1 MSEERTSSQ
10 NIESDESGLVLS
22 VEPSSERSTDYTA
35 LSDDT
40 DTVDA
45 DAEDTADTD
54 TEDNVGDT
62 DGTDAADTDTT
73 DDADG
78 TD

>member
-1 MSEERTSSQ
+1 MSEQRRSPN
-10 NIESDESGLVLS
+10 NIDSDESGLLLS
-22 VEPSSERSTDYTA
+22 VEPIHERSLDSAA

-40 DTVDA
+40 DNVDA
-45 DAEDTADTD
+45 DVDTPDTDSEDT
-54 TEDNVGDT
+54 VGDT
-62 DGTDAADTDTT
+62 DETDAADTDAT

>member
-1 MSEERTSSQ
+1 MSEEPRAHNT
-10 NIESDESGLVLS
+10 ESDESGLLLS
-22 VEPSSERSTDYTA
+22 VEPITERSLDFAA

-40 DTVDA
+40 DT
-45 DAEDTADTD
+45 EDTADAD
-54 TEDNVGDT
+54 AEDNVGDT
-62 DGTDAADTDTT
+62 DETDAADTDTV

>member
-1 MSEERTSSQ
+1 MSEERRSSH
-10 NIESDESGLVLS
+10 NTESDESGLLLS
-22 VEPSSERSTDYTA
+22 VEPISERSLNFSA

-40 DTVDA
+40 DN
-45 DAEDTADTD
+45 EDTADTD
-54 TEDNVGDT
+54 AEDNVGDS
-62 DGTDAADTDTT
+62 DGTDADTDAT

>member
-1 MSEERTSSQ
+1 MSEERTSPHT
-10 NIESDESGLVLS
+10 EGDESGLLLS
-22 VEPSSERSTDYTA
+22 VEATSERSLDSAA

-40 DTVDA
+40 DNVDA
-45 DAEDTADTD
+45 TDTDAEDK
-54 TEDNVGDT
+54 VGDT
-62 DGTDAADTDTT
+62 DGTDAADTDAT

>member
-1 MSEERTSSQ
+1 MSEERTDPQ
-10 NIESDESGLVLS
+10 NTESNESGLLLS
-22 VEPSSERSTDYTA
+22 VEPSADPSGDFAA

-45 DAEDTADTD
+45 PDTD
-54 TEDNVGDT
+54 AEDNVGDT
-62 DGTDAADTDTT
+62 DGTDDTDATDADAT

>member
-1 MSEERTSSQ
+1 MSEERRSSH
-10 NIESDESGLVLS
+10 NTESDESGLLLS
-22 VEPSSERSTDYTA
+22 VEPSPERSLDFAA

-40 DTVDA
+40 DNV
-45 DAEDTADTD
+45 DTADTD
-54 TEDNVGDT
+54 AEDNVGDT
-62 DGTDAADTDTT
+62 DGTDAADTDAT

>member
-1 MSEERTSSQ
+1 MSEQRRSPNSSD
-10 NIESDESGLVLS
+10 SDESGLLLS
-22 VEPSSERSTDYTA
+22 VEPTHERSLDFAA

-40 DTVDA
+40 DNVD
-45 DAEDTADTD
+45 ADTD
-54 TEDNVGDT
+54 TEDTDGEDTVGDT
-62 DGTDAADTDTT
+62 DQTDATDTDAT

>member
-1 MSEERTSSQ
+1 MSEERTIPQ
-10 NIESDESGLVLS
+10 NIESDESGLLLS
-22 VEPSSERSTDYTA
+22 VEPSSERSVDYTA

-40 DTVDA
+40 DNVDA
-45 DAEDTADTD
+45 DEADTD

>member
-1 MSEERTSSQ
+1 MSEERTSPQ
-10 NIESDESGLVLS
+10 NTDESGLLLS
-22 VEPSSERSTDYTA
+22 VDPISERSLDFTP

-40 DTVDA
+40 DNVDA
-45 DAEDTADTD
+45 ADTD

-62 DGTDAADTDTT
+62 DGTDAAADTDTT

>member
-1 MSEERTSSQ
+1 MSEERTSPN
-10 NIESDESGLVLS
+10 NIEGDESGLLLS
-22 VEPSSERSTDYTA
+22 VEPTSERSLDFAA

-40 DTVDA
+40 DTA
-45 DAEDTADTD
+45 DTADTD
-54 TEDNVGDT
+54 PEDNVGDT
-62 DGTDAADTDTT
+62 DGTDAADTDAT

>member
-1 MSEERTSSQ
+1 MSEELTSPH
-10 NIESDESGLVLS
+10 NIESDESGLLLS
-22 VEPSSERSTDYTA
+22 VEPSNERSLDFAA

-40 DTVDA
+40 DNVDTDVDPA
-45 DAEDTADTD
+45 DTDAEDI
-54 TEDNVGDT
+54 VGDT
-62 DGTDAADTDTT
+62 DDTDATDTDTT

>member
-1 MSEERTSSQ
+1 MSEERTSPH
-10 NIESDESGLVLS
+10 NNENDEPGLLLS
-22 VEPSSERSTDYTA
+22 VEPMSERSLDFTA

-40 DTVDA
+40 DNVD
-45 DAEDTADTD
+45 TPDTD
-54 TEDNVGDT
+54 AEDNVGDT
-62 DGTDAADTDTT
+62 DGTDETDTDTV

>member
-1 MSEERTSSQ
+1 MSEERRSPH
-10 NIESDESGLVLS
+10 NIENDESGLLLS
-22 VEPSSERSTDYTA
+22 VEPNSERSLDFA
-35 LSDDT
+35 GLSDDT
-40 DTVDA
+40 DNA
-45 DAEDTADTD
+45 PADTD

-62 DGTDAADTDTT
+62 DTTDDTDTDTT

>member
-1 MSEERTSSQ
+1 MSEERRSPH
-10 NIESDESGLVLS
+10 NESNESGLLLS
-22 VEPSSERSTDYTA
+22 VEPIPERSLDFAA

-40 DTVDA
+40 DNV
-45 DAEDTADTD
+45 DAEDTDA
-54 TEDNVGDT
+54 EDNVGDT
-62 DGTDAADTDTT
+62 DGTDETDTDTV

>member
-1 MSEERTSSQ
+1 MSEERTSPH
-10 NIESDESGLVLS
+10 NIENDESGLLLS
-22 VEPSSERSTDYTA
+22 VEPTSERSMDYTA

-40 DTVDA
+40 DNVDA